1 MFSNISRRPIL
12 EASPARSARF
22 LAYLALLA
30 ATLALGG
37 CETPV
42 VQPEKTPAAANVLP
56 GVNAQLAALQ
66 ELQSAFHGA
75 IRNQDDDLLRSLW
88 TEDATFEA
96 GIGSAT
102 GPAAIADLIAGSGV
116 YGMASLAPSYKTQFE
131 IHGNTAEFAFE
142 CVLLPETGNLTG
154 QEVVGHVNATGTMRK
169 VGKRW
174 LFSELQGGVGP
185 LP

>member
-1 MFSNISRRPIL
+1 MFSNTTCRSVLQLISP
-12 EASPARSARF
+12 RSVMS
-22 LAYLALLA
+22 LACLALVA
-30 ATLALGG
+30 GVLALGG
-37 CETPV
+37 CETAV
-42 VQPEKTPAAANVLP
+42 VQPEETRAAANTLP

-75 IRNQDDDLLRSLW
+75 IRNEDDDLLRSLW
-88 TEDATFEA
+88 TKDATFEA

-102 GPAAIADLIAGSGV
+102 GPAAIADLIAGSPV
-116 YGMASLAPSYKTQFE
+116 YGMASLAPSYKTRFE

-154 QEVVGHVNATGTMRK
+154 QEVVAHVNATGTMRK
-169 VGKRW
+169 VGNRW
-174 LFSELQGGVGP
+174 LFSEFQGGAGP